1 MGIMK
6 SEELSA
12 LLFKKNKMKDKTK
25 AKKRHRKKGKQIRL
39 DGPDNK
45 NSGREG
51 KKGKKG
57 KEKSSLLQSISMGIE
72 SPY

>member
-1 MGIMK
+1 MK

-39 DGPDNK
+39 MAQTIKTQVDKGK
-45 NSGREG
+45 RG
-51 KKGKKG
+51 KKEKK
-57 KEKSSLLQSISMGIE
+57 SLVC
-72 SPY
+72 YRV

>member
-39 DGPDNK
+39 MAQTIKTQVDKGK
-45 NSGREG
+45 RG
-51 KKGKKG
+51 KKEKK
-57 KEKSSLLQSISMGIE
+57 SLVC
-72 SPY
+72 YRV

>member
-25 AKKRHRKKGKQIRL
+25 AKKRHIKKGKQIRL
-39 DGPDNK
+39 MAQTIKTQVGK
-45 NSGREG
+45 GKRG
-51 KKGKKG
+51 KKEKK
-57 KEKSSLLQSISMGIE
+57 SLVC
-72 SPY
+72 YRV